1 MVQRAA
7 TLVDPL
13 QYSSCSMLL
22 EKRTRL
28 LFVLC
33 GCASIFCTSPYAV
46 QLSFLLGCLLVLPGC
61 SHALFIV
68 SCIHLLHS
76 VIFNFSICPC
86 THPHLMRI
94 YTMLCDSFS
103 ACLLESPT
111 FSTSSNV
118 FTFLADIFS
127 QHFDVHNVLS
137 RSRTFHEPTYVMSC
151 CVKTS

>member
-7 TLVDPL
+7 TFVDPL
-13 QYSSCSMLL
+13 RYSCSMLL

-33 GCASIFCTSPYAV
+33 ECASIFCTSPYAV

-86 THPHLMRI
+86 THPHLMQI
-94 YTMLCDSFS
+94 HAMLCNSFS
-103 ACLLESPT
+103 ARLLESPLT
-111 FSTSSNV
+111 FSLHAVS
-118 FTFLADIFS
+118 
-127 QHFDVHNVLS
+127 VL
-137 RSRTFHEPTYVMSC
+137 HLV
-151 CVKTS
+151 